1 MIYIAI
7 LVVVVGFRAA
17 VSARLNK
24 VEEGIKNETF
34 RITQLNQKEAL
45 YTILENK
52 VSLGGDFLNNR
63 ISLKDEF
70 EKIVELLPEG
80 AHLNKFRVSDD
91 NNSVSVGI
99 VTDDVYVAVMLLDEF
114 ESLVEREE
122 YEFVVIDGLNR
133 GEDGKYIIIGE
144 MPI

>member
-1 MIYIAI
+1 MASPNVRGNLLSDRKRLLKDRKVLVAKLQLFAGVVLVIYIAI

-70 EKIVELLPEG
+70 EKIVITDY
-80 AHLNKFRVSDD
+80 VSTGVP
-91 NNSVSVGI
+91 S
-99 VTDDVYVAVMLLDEF
+99 
-114 ESLVEREE
+114 
-122 YEFVVIDGLNR
+122 VIDAPLICSWN
-133 GEDGKYIIIGE
+133 
-144 MPI
+144 